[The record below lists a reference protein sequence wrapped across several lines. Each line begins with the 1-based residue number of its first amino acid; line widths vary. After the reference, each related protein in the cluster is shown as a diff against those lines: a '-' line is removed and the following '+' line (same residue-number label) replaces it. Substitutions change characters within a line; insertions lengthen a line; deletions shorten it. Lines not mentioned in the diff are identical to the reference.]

1 MYLRDV
7 ADRERLRSLVTHVEV
22 STSGLRKRTFSLRA
36 RIIQLA
42 ALFAALLPATG
53 FAVSNVTIAWDAST
67 DPTVA
72 GYKIYYGGASGG
84 YTNSISVGN
93 TTSGTIP
100 GLIEGRT
107 YYFAATATNNSGL
120 ESDFSTEISYVVPVP
135 KTNLPPTLNAIANVT
150 INESSGLQTV
160 ALSGIST
167 GDTNGGQTL
176 TITAVSSNQTLIPN
190 PTVSYSNPNATGS
203 ISFAP
208 TPFLFGTA
216 TIAVIVNDGMAS
228 NNITTRTFT
237 VTVNSVN
244 QAPTLNPLADV
255 TINENAAQQTV
266 NLSGI
271 TSGAT
276 NESQTLAV
284 TASSSVPGLIPNPS
298 VTYTSPNTTGSIR
311 FAPAPNSFGS
321 AVITV
326 TVNDGGASN
335 NIVTQ
340 TFTVNVNPVNQQP
353 TLTAIPNLTIN
364 QNAGLQ
370 TVNLSGISSGA
381 TNENQTLTVTASS
394 GNTALIPNPSV
405 SYTSPSATGSLTF
418 TPVAFASGTATITVT
433 VNDGG
438 ASNNIVTQSFTVT
451 VNAVN
456 QPPTLNPLANLTILE
471 NAPAQ
476 IVSLSGI
483 TSGSTNEFQTLT
495 VTASSGNTTVIP
507 NPTVTYTSP
516 ATNGSIT
523 FTPSANQFG
532 LATITVTVNDGG
544 ASNNIINRSF
554 SVTVDSPPTI
564 SSIPNQIIAVSSAL
578 SPVAF
583 TIGDAETSVG
593 SLTLQATSSN
603 QSLVPNSAITL
614 GGSGANRTIAVSPT
628 IGQTG
633 TANITITVGDGFA
646 TATSVFQLSVLQP
659 PQPPT
664 NLHVVSQ

>member
-7 ADRERLRSLVTHVEV
+7 VDRERLRSLVTHSEV
-22 STSGLRKRTFSLRA
+22 PNTGLRKRTSSLRT
-36 RIIQLA
+36 RIIQFGALVA
-42 ALFAALLPATG
+42 ALIPVSSFAL
-53 FAVSNVTIAWDAST
+53 SNVTLGWDASA
-67 DPTVA
+67 DPTVT
-72 GYKIYYGGASGG
+72 GYKVYYGPASGG
-84 YTNSISVGN
+84 YTNAVSFGK
-93 TTSGTIP
+93 TTNGIVP
-100 GLIEGRT
+100 GLVEGQT
-107 YYFAATATNNSGL
+107 YYFAATATNSSGL

-135 KTNLPPTLNAIANVT
+135 TTNAPPTLNAIANMT
-150 INESSGLQTV
+150 INEGSGLQTV
-160 ALSGIST
+160 SLSGIST
-167 GDTNGGQTL
+167 GDTNGGQVL
-176 TITAVSSNQTLIPN
+176 VITAVSSNQTLIPN
-190 PTVSYSNPNATGS
+190 PTVNYANPNTTGW
-203 ISFAP
+203 ITFTP

-216 TIAVIVNDGMAS
+216 TITIIVNDGGAS
-228 NNITTRTFT
+228 NNIVTRSFT

-244 QAPTLNPLADV
+244 QQPTLTAIPNM

-276 NESQTLAV
+276 NENQTLTV

-311 FAPAPNSFGS
+311 FTPTTLNFGS

-326 TVNDGGASN
+326 TVNDGGTSN

-340 TFTVNVNPVNQQP
+340 TFNVTVNPVNQQP
-353 TLTAIPNLTIN
+353 TLTAIPSMTIN

-394 GNTALIPNPSV
+394 GNTALVPNPTV
-405 SYTSPSATGSLTF
+405 SYTSPNTTGSLTF
-418 TPVAFASGTATITVT
+418 TPVASASGQALITVT

-438 ASNNIVTQSFTVT
+438 ASNNIVTQTFTVT

-456 QPPTLNPLANLTILE
+456 QQPTLNPLANITVLE

-476 IVSLSGI
+476 IVALTGI

-495 VTASSGNTTVIP
+495 VTASSGSTNVIP

-516 ATNGSIT
+516 GTNGSIT
-523 FTPSANQFG
+523 FTPRANQFG
-532 LATITVTVNDGG
+532 VSTITVTVNDGG
-544 ASNNIINRSF
+544 ASNNVISRNF

-564 SSIPNQIIAVSSAL
+564 SLIANQIIAVDTSLA
-578 SPVAF
+578 PIAF
-583 TIGDAETSVG
+583 TIGDAETAVG

-603 QSLVPNSAITL
+603 QSLVPNASITL

-628 IGQTG
+628 LGQTG

-646 TATSVFQLSVLQP
+646 TATSLFQLSVLQP